1 MTNLASRIL
10 ASLLGGLLSVQV
22 AGPVWAQ
29 MSTTPL
35 PPPPAGEGWRPVNPR
50 PLTPSESGSGFGQPQ
65 PVQPSQQ
72 FQLQTAL
79 LLRSGDLI
87 QAVHRSGETLLIAPG
102 ETRAVSLS
110 LDTPLRDVY
119 GNMVV
124 PAGATLEGQFQPVS
138 GGTQFVSRSLIING
152 QSYPLYA
159 QSQVI
164 PLRKDPRHT
173 SGEAIVQDAL
183 IGAAAGAILGG
194 LFGNQVIS
202 TEKVLGGAAAGA
214 VIGNVTAPEVA
225 VINSNANLTL
235 TVTQDF
241 QPYLP

>member
-1 MTNLASRIL
+1 MTNPACRLLAP
-10 ASLLGGLLSVQV
+10 LLGGFLLLP
-22 AGPVWAQ
+22 AATPVLAQ
-29 MSTTPL
+29 MGPL
-35 PPPPAGEGWRPVNPR
+35 PPPPPGEGWRPVNPR
-50 PLTPSESGSGFGQPQ
+50 PLPPEPL
-65 PVQPSQQ
+65 QPSQP
-72 FQLQTAL
+72 FQLQTTL

-87 QAVHRSGETLLIAPG
+87 QAVHRSPERLLIAPG

-110 LDTPLRDVY
+110 LETPLRDIY

-124 PAGATLEGQFQPVS
+124 PAGAILEGQFQPVS
-138 GGTQFVSRSLIING
+138 GGTQFVSRALIFNG

-173 SGEAIVQDAL
+173 SAEAIVQDAL

-194 LFGNQVIS
+194 LFGDRVIS

-225 VINSNANLTL
+225 VIDPNANLTL

>member
-1 MTNLASRIL
+1 MTKPTGRIL
-10 ASLLGGLLSVQV
+10 ASLLGGLLAVQAV
-22 AGPVWAQ
+22 GPVMAQ
-29 MSTTPL
+29 VGNAPL

-50 PLTPSESGSGFGQPQ
+50 PLTPSESGFGQPQ
-65 PVQPSQQ
+65 PLPPAQQ

-87 QAVHRSGETLLIAPG
+87 QAVHRSGEALLVAPG

-110 LDTPLRDVY
+110 LDTPLRDTY
-119 GNMVV
+119 GNLIV
-124 PAGATLEGQFQPVS
+124 PAGAILEGQFQPVS
-138 GGTQFVSRSLIING
+138 GGTQFVSRALVING

-164 PLRKDPRHT
+164 PHQKDPRHT
-173 SGEAIVQDAL
+173 SAEAIVQDAL
-183 IGAAAGAILGG
+183 IGAAAGALLGG

-225 VINSNANLTL
+225 IVNPNTSLTL

>member
-1 MTNLASRIL
+1 MTNPASRLL
-10 ASLLGGLLSVQV
+10 APLLGGLLS
-22 AGPVWAQ
+22 AQ
-29 MSTTPL
+29 MAAPVLAQMGPL

-50 PLTPSESGSGFGQPQ
+50 PLPPGPQ
-65 PVQPSQQ
+65 PLQPSQP
-72 FQLQTAL
+72 FQLQTTL

-87 QAVHRSGETLLIAPG
+87 QAVHRSPETLLIAPG

-110 LDTPLRDVY
+110 LDTPLRDIY
-119 GNMVV
+119 GNTVV
-124 PAGATLEGQFQPVS
+124 PAGAVLEGQFQPVS
-138 GGTQFVSRSLIING
+138 GGTQFVSRALIFNG

-194 LFGNQVIS
+194 LFGDRVIS

-225 VINSNANLTL
+225 VIDANANLTL

>member
-1 MTNLASRIL
+1 MTNRARCLLAP
-10 ASLLGGLLSVQV
+10 LLGGLLWLPP
-22 AGPVWAQ
+22 AAPVLAQ
-29 MSTTPL
+29 RDPL
-35 PPPPAGEGWRPVNPR
+35 PPPPPGEGWRPVNPAAGGN
-50 PLTPSESGSGFGQPQ
+50 GSGQP
-65 PVQPSQQ
+65 
-72 FQLQTAL
+72 FQLRTTL

-87 QAVHRSGETLLIAPG
+87 QAVHRSAEPLLLAPG
-102 ETRAVSLS
+102 ETRAISLS
-110 LDTPLRDVY
+110 LETPLRDIY
-119 GNMVV
+119 GNTVV
-124 PAGATLEGQFQPVS
+124 PAGAILEGQFQPVS
-138 GGTQFVSRSLIING
+138 GGTQFVSRALVFNG

-173 SGEAIVQDAL
+173 SAEAIVQDAL

-194 LFGNQVIS
+194 LLGDRVIS

-225 VINSNANLTL
+225 VIDANASLTL
-235 TVTQDF
+235 RVTQDF

>member
-1 MTNLASRIL
+1 MTNPARRLLAP
-10 ASLLGGLLSVQV
+10 LLGGFLWLPAAS
-22 AGPVWAQ
+22 PVLAQ
-29 MSTTPL
+29 MGPL
-35 PPPPAGEGWRPVNPR
+35 PPPPPGEGWRPVNPR
-50 PLTPSESGSGFGQPQ
+50 PLPPGPQPLQPGQP
-65 PVQPSQQ
+65 
-72 FQLQTAL
+72 FQLQTTL

-87 QAVHRSGETLLIAPG
+87 QAVHRSPETLLIAPG

-110 LDTPLRDVY
+110 LDTPLRDIY
-119 GNMVV
+119 GNTVV
-124 PAGATLEGQFQPVS
+124 PAGAVLEGQFQPVS
-138 GGTQFVSRSLIING
+138 GGTQFVSRALIFNG

-173 SGEAIVQDAL
+173 SAEAVVQDAL

-194 LFGNQVIS
+194 LFGDRVIS

-225 VINSNANLTL
+225 VIDPNANLTL